1 MESLMKRST
10 VRPLKKGEFRQN
22 PDGSRSTEV
31 TITEKFGDS
40 FANIPSLWMQDG
52 KIVDFLDTPDRAVAA
67 ALAYE
72 KRTGKKF
79 PRFPNVKSAV
89 SAAKARSNKRGAF
102 AGPLAK

>member
-22 PDGSRSTEV
+22 PDGSRSTEI

-52 KIVDFLDTPDRAVAA
+52 KIVEFSADKAVAA

>member
-22 PDGSRSTEV
+22 PDGSRSTEI

-52 KIVDFLDTPDRAVAA
+52 KIVEFSADKAVAA
-67 ALAYE
+67 ALAICL
-72 KRTGKKF
+72 
-79 PRFPNVKSAV
+79 AV
-89 SAAKARSNKRGAF
+89 GFAAALPPLPCRGYNAR
-102 AGPLAK
+102 